1 MISIKGNAA
10 TKIDRESQE
19 YKSLQ
24 AFHERLKSKDSTIWG
39 PEAQAEAAIRLNWI
53 DLPESSR
60 DLLPQFDA
68 LAAKHRDKSNV
79 ILCGM
84 GGSSLGPEVI
94 AQTFSRKLFVLDSTD
109 PNYVAH
115 ALAFDLAKSVV
126 VVSSKSGSTIET
138 ASQRALF
145 EGAFKDAGLNP
156 VDHMV
161 FVTDPGS
168 PLDKQVREGGFTV
181 VNADPNVGGRFSVLS
196 PFGLVPA
203 ALIGVDV
210 SVLLDNASDTKKAFF
225 ADSQTVCDIAY
236 LLSYLSGQYVAYTDE
251 RSGMPGLSDWIEQL
265 VAEST
270 GKNQVGRLPVVAE
283 NSHNGREGGAFTI
296 AFTGNADL
304 VVEGDLASQFI
315 VWEWVTALVG
325 AALAIDPFNQPNVTE
340 AKAQTSA
347 LLDEWKGVL
356 PTFTP
361 DLTDGVVQIFGTGNS
376 ATDAITQMIAHIP
389 TDGYIAI
396 MAYLDRKDD
405 AAIAELRA
413 ILADK
418 SGRPV
423 TFGWGPR
430 FLHSTGQFHKG
441 GQQNGFFLQIT
452 GDVANDV
459 AIPGQSYGFKTLV
472 AAQALGDG
480 KALASRKYPL
490 LRFNLTNRAAGIS
503 ELLDAVKSL

>member
-1 MISIKGNAA
+1 MISLKGNALS
-10 TKIDRESQE
+10 KIDRTSSQYE
-19 YKSLQ
+19 ALQ
-24 AFHERLKSKDSTIWG
+24 TFHERLKSKDSTIWG

-60 DLLPQFDA
+60 DLLPQLDA

-94 AQTFSRKLFVLDSTD
+94 AQTFGKSLFVLDSTD
-109 PNYVAH
+109 PDYVAH
-115 ALAFDLAKSVV
+115 ALKFDLAKSVV

-156 VDHMV
+156 TDHMV

-225 ADSQTVCDIAY
+225 ADAQQMCDIAY
-236 LLSYLSGQYVAYTDE
+236 LLAHVSGQYVAYTDE
-251 RSGMPGLSDWIEQL
+251 ASGMPGLSDWIEQL

-283 NSHNGREGGAFTI
+283 NSHNGREGQAFTI
-296 AFTGNADL
+296 AL
-304 VVEGDLASQFI
+304 VEGDLASQFM

-340 AKAQTSA
+340 AKEQTSA
-347 LLDEWKGVL
+347 LLNEWKGVL
-356 PTFTP
+356 PSFIG
-361 DLTDGVVQIFGTGNS
+361 DVNDGVVEIFGAGKNV
-376 ATDAITQMIAHIP
+376 TDAITQLISQIP
-389 TDGYIAI
+389 EDGYIAV

-405 AAIAELRA
+405 AKVAELRA

-441 GQQNGFFLQIT
+441 GQQNGVFLQIT
-452 GDVANDV
+452 GDVQKDIP
-459 AIPGQSYGFKTLV
+459 IPGQSYGFKTLV

-490 LRFNLTNRAAGIS
+490 LRFNLKNRAVGIS
-503 ELLDAVKSL
+503 ELLDAAKSL

>member
-1 MISIKGNAA
+1 MSSIKGNSLS
-10 TKIDRESQE
+10 KIDRTSQE

-24 AFHERLKSKDSTIWG
+24 AFHERLKAKDSTIWG
-39 PEAQAEAAIRLNWI
+39 AEAQAEAAIRMNWI

-94 AQTFSRKLFVLDSTD
+94 AQSFAKQLFVLDSTD
-109 PNYVAH
+109 PDYVAH
-115 ALAFDLAKSVV
+115 ALNFDLSKSVV

-156 VDHMV
+156 ADHMV

-168 PLDKQVREGGFTV
+168 PLDQQVRAAGFTV

-210 SVLLDNASDTKKAFF
+210 SILLDNASDTKKAFF
-225 ADSQTVCDIAY
+225 ADSQMMCDIAF
-236 LLSYLSGQYVAYTDE
+236 LLAYVSDQYVAFTDE
-251 RSGMPGLSDWIEQL
+251 ASGMPGLSDWIEQL

-283 NSHNGREGGAFTI
+283 TSHNGREGNAFSI
-296 AFTGNADL
+296 SFAGNADL
-304 VVEGDLASQFI
+304 VVEADLASQFI
-315 VWEWVTALVG
+315 IWEWVTALVG

-340 AKAQTSA
+340 AKEQTSA
-347 LLDEWKGVL
+347 LLNEWKGVL
-356 PTFTP
+356 PSFTP
-361 DLTDGVVQIFGTGNS
+361 DLTDGAVEIFGAGKN
-376 ATDAITQMIAHIP
+376 ATDALTQLIAQIP
-389 TDGYIAI
+389 EDGYVAI

-441 GQQNGFFLQIT
+441 GQQNGVFLQIT
-452 GDVANDV
+452 GDVKKDI